1 MRDVPALLDIMTSGH
16 IDIVLGKVG
25 AILRGDKMT
34 RSNSSLKSKLNDG
47 AAGRNVISVP
57 RAAAEYGAYNF
68 P

>member
-1 MRDVPALLDIMTSGH
+1 
-16 IDIVLGKVG
+16 
-25 AILRGDKMT
+25 
-34 RSNSSLKSKLNDG
+34 LNDG